1 MLNRIITLDE
11 VDSTNNYLKLNR
23 GELPDGTLV
32 TARIQTAG
40 KGRRGHEWLADQGM
54 LPLSLLL
61 KQPPHPDTLTLCAG
75 VAVCEALEPLL
86 PGEELGIKWPNDIYI
101 GDRKVTGI
109 LIENDLMGPY
119 LSRSIIGIGL
129 NVNQTR
135 FDPALPN
142 PTSLAAEAGHPF
154 DRAEV
159 FISFYRHLAERY
171 RTLAGEE
178 TGETGKTGK
187 TGPVR
192 TQAANQTDRPDET
205 GGMADGY
212 TQPPTGYDCPS
223 TLDSDYLRLLYRLG
237 QEHLYTDGRTR
248 QQFLG
253 TITGVQP
260 GGELEVRH
268 SADGQLRKYLFK
280 EIEYVIG
287 TPEP

>member
-1 MLNRIITLDE
+1 M
-11 VDSTNNYLKLNR
+11 
-23 GELPDGTLV
+23 
-32 TARIQTAG
+32 
-40 KGRRGHEWLADQGM
+40 
-54 LPLSLLL
+54 
-61 KQPPHPDTLTLCAG
+61 
-75 VAVCEALEPLL
+75 
-86 PGEELGIKWPNDIYI
+86 
-101 GDRKVTGI
+101 
-109 LIENDLMGPY
+109 
-119 LSRSIIGIGL
+119 
-129 NVNQTR
+129 
-135 FDPALPN
+135 
-142 PTSLAAEAGHPF
+142 
-154 DRAEV
+154 

-171 RTLAGEE
+171 RTLAGEETGE

>member
-1 MLNRIITLDE
+1 MKRICCI
-11 VDSTNNYLKLNR
+11 
-23 GELPDGTLV
+23 
-32 TARIQTAG
+32 I
-40 KGRRGHEWLADQGM
+40 
-54 LPLSLLL
+54 SLFVLC
-61 KQPPHPDTLTLCAG
+61 LTFNQAHAQRC
-75 VAVCEALEPLL
+75 L
-86 PGEELGIKWPNDIYI
+86 PGMK
-101 GDRKVTGI
+101 
-109 LIENDLMGPY
+109 
-119 LSRSIIGIGL
+119 GL
-129 NVNQTR
+129 QV
-135 FDPALPN
+135 
-142 PTSLAAEAGHPF
+142 
-154 DRAEV
+154 
-159 FISFYRHLAERY
+159 
-171 RTLAGEE
+171 
-178 TGETGKTGK
+178 
-187 TGPVR
+187 
-192 TQAANQTDRPDET
+192 T